1 MNAPRAKTRAR
12 RPELESPPKS
22 VSLTLEAP
30 HSVTFVPWLLC
41 AILLLFNF
49 RVETRSVGAVSTPSP
64 PMPRLRFS
72 PLDIAA
78 IRSISPLGN
87 LNPRGGH
94 VFPTDHIYLDY
105 GRQPGLIRISVGG
118 TLAPAGLYQPD
129 EGSPDPAQ
137 VSPASGRINYRVRF
151 YSDGRTNTASIL
163 VQMLA
168 NDRIKVEYFPD
179 ATE

>member
-1 MNAPRAKTRAR
+1 
-12 RPELESPPKS
+12 
-22 VSLTLEAP
+22 
-30 HSVTFVPWLLC
+30 
-41 AILLLFNF
+41 
-49 RVETRSVGAVSTPSP
+49 
-64 PMPRLRFS
+64 MPRLRFS